1 MRHSL
6 LASTFLTATGLGCT
20 AGLIAA
26 PAGAQQTYDL
36 GTIVLSSSLTPV
48 ELGRTGATIEV
59 LEGDQVGKNG
69 PSVMDRL
76 DRLPGVNSTSNGGI
90 GATRGIQIRGL
101 PARYVGVRINGIDVS
116 DMSGAQNAFNFG
128 GLTSSGIQRIEV
140 LKGSQ
145 SALYGSEAI
154 AGVVNIT
161 TFRPE
166 KLGFSGT
173 ASVEGGTYETYGA
186 NISAGYKSEKGFVA
200 LSYGRIETEGF
211 SQRSFNTDK
220 DGFEQSTV
228 DLTAEYDVTDALT
241 FGAALHYRDNDL
253 DIDVAGSAGDKF
265 FLTERGARVYG
276 TLRAGAVTHTLSYT
290 YFDIDRDDPQSQFTT
305 AFDGDRKSVSY
316 LGSAELNT
324 RTILNFG
331 AEYAEETFST
341 VPGPSIFAGPPASG
355 SEDNTGLNAEILF
368 SPSENVDLS
377 AALRYD
383 DNSSFG
389 GETTGRI
396 AAVWRPVQDLAFR
409 AVVGTG
415 YRAPSL
421 YERFSLYG
429 LPTLQP
435 ENSTS
440 YEVGVEKTFGTA
452 GYVKATVFYT
462 DVEDLIDYDFA
473 NNGCNNGGNGCYLQI
488 PGTTT
493 SKGIELSGEY
503 ALTSGLSV
511 YGAYTYTDA
520 ETDGVRLART
530 PKHDVT
536 LGVSNDFTDR
546 FSGYVDVRHVAD
558 VVPSSFAPVD
568 NKVGD
573 YTLVGAGVSYDV
585 TDKAQLYLRVENLF
599 DEDYETAGGYNQ
611 PGRAAYLGLRASF

>member
-1 MRHSL
+1 MKRSFL
-6 LASTFLTATGLGCT
+6 TSTFLTATGLACT
-20 AGLIAA
+20 GTLIAN
-26 PAGAQQTYDL
+26 PAAAQQTYDL

-48 ELGRTGATIEV
+48 ELGRTGATVEV
-59 LEGDQVGKNG
+59 LEGDDVGTNDN
-69 PSVMDRL
+69 SVVDRL
-76 DRLPGVNSTSNGGI
+76 ERLPGVNSTSNGGI
-90 GATRGIQIRGL
+90 GASRGIQIRGL

-116 DMSGAQNAFNFG
+116 DMSGGQNAFNFG

-173 ASVEGGTYETYGA
+173 ASVEGGSYETYGA
-186 NISAGYKSEKGFVA
+186 NISAGYKSDKGFVA

-220 DGFEQSTV
+220 DGFDQSTV
-228 DLTAEYDVTDALT
+228 DVTAEYDVTDALT

-265 FLTERGARVYG
+265 FLTERGARVYS
-276 TLRAGAVTHTLSYT
+276 TLRAGVVTHTLSYT

-305 AFDGDRKSVSY
+305 AFNGDRQSVSY

-324 RTILNFG
+324 RTTLNFG
-331 AEYAEETFST
+331 AEYTEETFNT
-341 VPGPSIFAGPPASG
+341 VPGPSIFAGPAAAG
-355 SEDNTGLNAEILF
+355 SEDDTAVNAEILF
-368 SPSENVDLS
+368 SPSETVDLS

-383 DNSSFG
+383 ENSSFG
-389 GETTGRI
+389 GQTTGRI

-462 DVEDLIDYDFA
+462 DIDDLIDFEFS
-473 NNGCNNGGNGCYLQI
+473 NNGCNNGNNGCYLQV

-503 ALTSGLSV
+503 VLASGLSV

-520 ETDGVRLART
+520 ETDGARLVRT
-530 PKHDVT
+530 PKHDIT
-536 LGVSNDFTDR
+536 LGLSNDFTDR
-546 FSGYVDVRHVAD
+546 FSGYMDVRHVAD
-558 VVPSSFAPVD
+558 IVPSAFAPVGH
-568 NKVGD
+568 KVGD
-573 YTLVGAGVSYDV
+573 YTLVGAGVSFDV
-585 TDKAQLYLRVENLF
+585 TDKAELYLRLENIF

-611 PGRAAYLGLRASF
+611 PGRAAYVGLRASF